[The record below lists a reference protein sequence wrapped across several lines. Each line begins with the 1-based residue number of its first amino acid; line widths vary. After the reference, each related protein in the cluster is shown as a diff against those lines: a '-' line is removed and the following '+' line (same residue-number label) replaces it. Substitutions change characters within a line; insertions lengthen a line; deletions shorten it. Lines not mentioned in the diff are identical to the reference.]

1 MLVQQDINSVKMI
14 SIVFMFNNVVKVI
27 QDNLKIIKNLIM
39 NIREKRNS
47 NLIYDLF

>member
-1 MLVQQDINSVKMI
+1 MLVQQDINSIKMI

-27 QDNLKIIKNLIM
+27 QDNLKIIINLIM